1 MKQIAGRL
9 ALVGLATVLA
19 LLLAEALLR
28 LIGFGAPI
36 LYQPDPRLGWILR
49 AGAKGWY
56 TSEGRGFVQV
66 NSAGM
71 RDREHQLAKPDSV
84 YRIAVLGD
92 SYTEAK
98 QVPVDSTYWS
108 LLPDRLERC
117 GFQAGKHVETLNFS
131 ASGYGTAQELILL
144 RVLAE
149 RYQPDLVLVQLNGGN
164 DIRNNSRT
172 LETENDRP
180 FFVLNPDGTLRLDN
194 SFTSRARFRL
204 MTSRDRTVFRH
215 VASYSRLL
223 QLIHAVRHTDPKEIK
238 DAQFAIA
245 EAGLDEPEL
254 SPPRDPQWEDAW
266 RVTEALI
273 AEISR
278 EAAKHQARTLVVTVP
293 WPAQI
298 LPDTGARIAFAKR
311 ARVPDLGYPD
321 RRLEAF
327 GKANNIWILPLAP
340 GMGEAA
346 QAERAFLNGFGDH
359 LGIGHWNAAGH
370 RVAAEVIAGALCSSS
385 GGRSAKAARPGVED
399 TASAQRTDS
408 GG

>member
-1 MKQIAGRL
+1 MLRPG
-9 ALVGLATVLA
+9 
-19 LLLAEALLR
+19 AE
-28 LIGFGAPI
+28 
-36 LYQPDPRLGWILR
+36 
-49 AGAKGWY
+49 GWY

-71 RDREHQLAKPDSV
+71 RDREHRFAKPDDV

-108 LLPDRLERC
+108 LLPDRLEHC
-117 GFQAGKHVETLNFS
+117 GFQAGKHIEALNFS

-144 RVLAE
+144 QVLAE
-149 RYQPDLVLVQLNGGN
+149 RYQPDLILVQLNGGN

-180 FFVLNPDGTLRLDN
+180 FFVLNPDGSLRLDN

-204 MTSRDRTVFRH
+204 MTSRSRTVFRNL
-215 VASYSRLL
+215 ASHSRLF
-223 QLIHAVRHTDPKEIK
+223 QLIRSVRRTDPKKRKET
-238 DAQFAIA
+238 QFAIA
-245 EAGLDEPEL
+245 EAGLDESEL

-273 AEISR
+273 AEINR
-278 EAAKHQARTLVVTVP
+278 EAAQHQAQTLVVTVP

-298 LPDTGARIAFAKR
+298 LPDTGARIAFARR
-311 ARVPDLGYPD
+311 AGVPDLSYPD

-327 GKANNIWILPLAP
+327 GKANNIWVLPLAP

-346 QAERAFLNGFGDH
+346 QAERTFLNGFGDH
-359 LGIGHWNAAGH
+359 LGIGHWNTAGH
-370 RVAAEVIAGALCSSS
+370 RVAAQVIAGALCSSS
-385 GGRSAKAARPGVED
+385 GGRSAKDARPDVGEP
-399 TASAQRTDS
+399 TSAQRSDT